1 MAQKETHILIAT
13 GGALNDEVRVEKI
26 VIDESN
32 MEEDEFDDFGEYADY
47 LIDDAVGEYEQGF
60 CKVLVINE
68 SQLPN
73 LLGELA
79 KIQKV
84 TN

>member
-13 GGALNDEVRVEKI
+13 GGYLNDEIKIEKI
-26 VIDESN
+26 VIDYDN
-32 MEEDEFDDFGEYADY
+32 MSEEDFDDLEEYADY
-47 LIDDAVGEYEQGF
+47 TLEEAAAEYEQGF
-60 CKVLVINE
+60 SQVLIITE

-79 KIQKV
+79 KINKL
-84 TN
+84 

>member
-13 GGALNDEVRVEKI
+13 GGYLNDEVRVEKI
-26 VIDESN
+26 IIDEN
-32 MEEDEFDDFGEYADY
+32 DMDDDFDDFGEYVDY
-47 LIDDAVGEYEQGF
+47 ILGDASAEYEQGF
-60 CKVLVINE
+60 SQVLVINE

-79 KIQKV
+79 KINKL
-84 TN
+84 

>member
-13 GGALNDEVRVEKI
+13 GGSLNDEIRVERI

-32 MEEDEFDDFGEYADY
+32 MEDDDFDDFGEYADY
-47 LIDDAVGEYEQGF
+47 LIDEAAGEYEQGF

-79 KIQKV
+79 KINKL
-84 TN
+84 

>member
-13 GGALNDEVRVEKI
+13 GGYLNDEVRVEKI
-26 VIDESN
+26 VIDEN
-32 MEEDEFDDFGEYADY
+32 DMDDDFDDFGEYVDY
-47 LIDDAVGEYEQGF
+47 ILGDTSAEYEQGF
-60 CKVLVINE
+60 SQVLVISE

-79 KIQKV
+79 KIIM
-84 TN
+84 